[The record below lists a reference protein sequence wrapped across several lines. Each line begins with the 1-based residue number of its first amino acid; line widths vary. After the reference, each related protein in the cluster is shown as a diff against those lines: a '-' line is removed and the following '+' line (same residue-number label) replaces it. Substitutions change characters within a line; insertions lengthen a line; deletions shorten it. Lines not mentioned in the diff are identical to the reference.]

1 MDRLPVILE
10 DLMKC
15 DGYHTP
21 ILFTGPDV
29 RGMSELVVQSKT
41 RRVTLFLGTRDY
53 GSLVR
58 YDREKDELSSTP
70 GRLVNREDIRNAFQ
84 WGYDG
89 A

>member
-1 MDRLPVILE
+1 MDRLPIILE

-21 ILFTGPDV
+21 ILFTRDSAEGL
-29 RGMSELVVQSKT
+29 SELVVQSKT
-41 RRVTLFLGTRDY
+41 RRVSLFLGAHHC

-58 YDREKDELSSTP
+58 YDREKDEQLSTP
-70 GRLVNREDIRNAFQ
+70 GHVVTREDIRNAFQ

>member
-15 DGYHTP
+15 DGYYTP
-21 ILFTGPDV
+21 ILFPQSDPG
-29 RGMSELVVQSKT
+29 GASELVIQSRT
-41 RRVTLFLGTRDY
+41 RRVSLFLRTRDY
-53 GSLVR
+53 GALVR

-70 GRLVNREDIRNAFQ
+70 GIQVNREDIRNAFQ